1 MWFSVLKM
9 GGLSMNNELPK
20 GVWPTMVTPFSPD
33 NEVDYRALEQMVE
46 WYIDNGVAGLF
57 TVCLSSEMF
66 SLSDKESVQI
76 ARFVVE
82 KAAGRIPVVASGH
95 TADDLQDQVRQINE
109 IAETGIAAVV
119 LNANRFA
126 LAGKSDAAWRMSLEK
141 LIGMLPE
148 SLPLGLYECPYP
160 FAFHLSLDLL
170 RFCDSLGRFLFFKDT
185 CCDAK
190 ALESKIKA
198 AGKVPIYNADSTTLM
213 GSLLAGAAGYSG
225 VMANFHP
232 DLYAWLCAN
241 YKTQPQ
247 KATWVAD
254 FLGTASLIQG
264 HSYPLCAKYHM
275 QLNGIDIELYNR
287 VSQGSLSDRIRLQ
300 VEQLYSFTQ
309 GFSDLLD
316 NYEGML
322 KSS

>member
-1 MWFSVLKM
+1 
-9 GGLSMNNELPK
+9 MNNELPK

-141 LIGMLPE
+141 LIGMLP
-148 SLPLGLYECPYP
+148 
-160 FAFHLSLDLL
+160 
-170 RFCDSLGRFLFFKDT
+170 DSLRS
-185 CCDAK
+185 
-190 ALESKIKA
+190 E
-198 AGKVPIYNADSTTLM
+198 
-213 GSLLAGAAGYSG
+213 
-225 VMANFHP
+225 
-232 DLYAWLCAN
+232 
-241 YKTQPQ
+241 
-247 KATWVAD
+247 
-254 FLGTASLIQG
+254 
-264 HSYPLCAKYHM
+264 
-275 QLNGIDIELYNR
+275 ER
-287 VSQGSLSDRIRLQ
+287 
-300 VEQLYSFTQ
+300 
-309 GFSDLLD
+309 
-316 NYEGML
+316 
-322 KSS
+322 